1 MKKIIIGV
9 LVIIEIFSLYMMY
22 QINNSK
28 SLNEVSIK
36 NNKINKDVFAVY
48 WDENGDGTYT
58 EYTQTTWPSSGYT
71 LNLIKTECMNEK
83 GDKLENPEITF
94 NHGTITLS
102 NTETTY
108 CILYFEKLKAS
119 ILLYDNQ
126 IKNRTSCTDIQ
137 CAIDELYKASY

>member
-28 SLNEVSIK
+28 SLNEVNIK

-48 WDENGDGTYT
+48 WDENGTGDYK
-58 EYTQTTWPSSGYT
+58 EYKKTNWPEKGYT

-83 GDKLENPEITF
+83 GEKLEDPEITYD
-94 NHGTITLS
+94 HGKITLS

-108 CILYFEKLKAS
+108 CILYFEKLMAS
-119 ILLYDNQ
+119 ILIYDNSN
-126 IKNRTSCTDIQ
+126 NRTNCTDIQ
-137 CAIDELYKASY
+137 CAIDELYKANF